1 MLIISTLIITWI
13 ARNWWKLLLLLVTV
27 IVIHEYMIRKGR
39 AQRAAAQNADAQEQD
54 SAGGSA
60 DAPEDARDEVP
71 DGAMDEVP
79 EDAAETETTDKKGER
94 EV

>member
-13 ARNWWKLLLLLVTV
+13 VRNWWKLLLLLVSV

-39 AQRAAAQNADAQEQD
+39 AQRAASQNADAQEQD

-60 DAPEDARDEVP
+60 DAPDDAGDE
-71 DGAMDEVP
+71 ATDEAA
-79 EDAAETETTDKKGER
+79 EDAAETETADEKGER